1 MARLRCC
8 PSCTAHHN
16 IWDVQRCAPTSLSLR
31 LQGYAVLSVD
41 LDIVL
46 FKNPLDPAFNPLM
59 NRELDAWVAVDNGKM
74 LNCGFYFLRPT
85 EQVQCRLTGGKVC
98 RRLARRLHWTS
109 TTQQAA

>member
-1 MARLRCC
+1 MR
-8 PSCTAHHN
+8 
-16 IWDVQRCAPTSLSLR
+16 SLNLGLP

-46 FKNPLDPAFNPLM
+46 FKDPLDPAFNPLM

-85 EQVQCRLTGGKVC
+85 EPVRDPSNG
-98 RRLARRLHWTS
+98 
-109 TTQQAA
+109 

>member
-1 MARLRCC
+1 M
-8 PSCTAHHN
+8 
-16 IWDVQRCAPTSLSLR
+16 
-31 LQGYAVLSVD
+31 LSVD

-85 EQVQCRLTGGKVC
+85 EQVRDPSNSNSIWL
-98 RRLARRLHWTS
+98 S
-109 TTQQAA
+109 TEPVWHISHST